1 MSKKSSSVDE
11 DGRRYRK
18 SRHCTCCTSPTTSQD
33 SEDAGNEDACDLDAG
48 EFESWMVKN
57 FQTGELEHEQDSSV
71 AVLVTKKSNITSPT
85 AKSSFPC
92 VASIDPTSSTATTT
106 SSTSSSSRY
115 YDSFRKKRK
124 FQELRAEQKLI
135 MDAILKEK
143 RDKDESFS
151 DKLMKAENFP
161 QSTMSQHFLPRSK
174 TLKPIINP
182 YVIKAVTKRTNQGSL
197 NEGKNNPF
205 QSDDDLELSETQT
218 RWRKRDFK
226 EDVEAHEEKFLLD
239 KNVKPLKKK
248 TNRPVYK
255 TFAKLTDEEKNS
267 YCSMCENTKSD
278 CHDVVMGPFCRDQFV
293 RYYNEEKSMADLLT
307 AKKIFISSY
316 HNYREIMTYNV
327 TKRLEFPMNKTYPPG
342 CVMMGSFG
350 FSVEWFHLKKNK
362 GFIDKKLKK
371 YKPYVYDH
379 KEFRRL

>member
-71 AVLVTKKSNITSPT
+71 AVFVTKKSNITSPT
-85 AKSSFPC
+85 DKSSFPC
-92 VASIDPTSSTATTT
+92 VSSIDPTSSTTTT
-106 SSTSSSSRY
+106 SSTTSSSSRY
-115 YDSFRKKRK
+115 YDYFRKKRK

-151 DKLMKAENFP
+151 DKLMNAENFP
-161 QSTMSQHFLPRSK
+161 QSTMSRHFLPRSK

-278 CHDVVMGPFCRDQFV
+278 CHNVVMGPFCRDQFV

-350 FSVEWFHLKKNK
+350 FSVEWFHLKKTK
-362 GFIDKKLKK
+362 VLLI
-371 YKPYVYDH
+371 
-379 KEFRRL
+379 RS